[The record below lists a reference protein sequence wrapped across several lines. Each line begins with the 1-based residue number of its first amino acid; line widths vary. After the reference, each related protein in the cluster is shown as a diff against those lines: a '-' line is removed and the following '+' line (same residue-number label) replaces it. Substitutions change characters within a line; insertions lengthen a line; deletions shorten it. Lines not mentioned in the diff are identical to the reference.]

1 MVSFSCE
8 QCNDTVKKPKLD
20 QHAGRCRGAY
30 FTCASSLSTLDEP
43 LSARL
48 HPDRAAPRC
57 SHGTDTVGSRSAP
70 ARAELTSLSHLS
82 SAGIDCNT
90 TFEGTSYRA
99 HTSCVSEEQRYHKS
113 IYKAP
118 KGKGKKAQQGQN
130 GAPAPASSAA
140 PEPASAPASAPAPA
154 PAPPAEVKKVEAQP
168 EEAEQK
174 KRAREDEAPAA
185 QSAAAAAVPEPAAAA
200 VDGGAG
206 EPAQKKKKKSKKA
219 KGEAGAAAGAGEA
232 SGAAQEAGS
241 TAAAAPSVKT
251 FLSEA
256 VTPLLAGDNVSL
268 ADVREKVVEQA
279 KAKGF
284 KVDEVEK
291 ALWAGLKVGG
301 KKQKVR
307 AEFA

>member
-30 FTCASSLSTLDEP
+30 FTC
-43 LSARL
+43 
-48 HPDRAAPRC
+48 
-57 SHGTDTVGSRSAP
+57 
-70 ARAELTSLSHLS
+70 
-82 SAGIDCNT
+82 IDCNT

-118 KGKGKKAQQGQN
+118 KGKGKKAQQDQN
-130 GAPAPASSAA
+130 GAPAPASAAA
-140 PEPASAPASAPAPA
+140 PEPAPAPAPASAPAA
-154 PAPPAEVKKVEAQP
+154 LVEVKQAEAQP
-168 EEAEQK
+168 KEVEQK
-174 KRAREDEAPAA
+174 KRAREDDAAAAP
-185 QSAAAAAVPEPAAAA
+185 STAAAAVADAPAAAA
-200 VDGGAG
+200 SAVDGGVG

-219 KGEAGAAAGAGEA
+219 KGEAAAGEA
-232 SGAAQEAGS
+232 SGAAAEEAGS
-241 TAAAAPSVKT
+241 TAAAPSVKT
-251 FLSEA
+251 FLSET

-307 AEFA
+307 ADFA